1 MFYRLLFVCMGTL
14 AVFFVA
20 IPLLMD
26 VDLIHGIILAAMILV
41 SSHLIVCSVV
51 YRFYRNRRDPLEIS
65 MDEILYRYPEYKYPR
80 KRHAKEYHRN

>member
-1 MFYRLLFVCMGTL
+1 MLYQSLFVCMGTL

-26 VDLIHGIILAAMILV
+26 VDLIRGIILAAMILV

-51 YRFYRNRRDPLEIS
+51 YRFDRSRRNPLQIT
-65 MDEILYRYPEYKYPR
+65 MDEILYRYPEYKHPR

>member
-1 MFYRLLFVCMGTL
+1 MLYQSLFVCMGTL

-26 VDLIHGIILAAMILV
+26 VDLIHDIILAAMILV
-41 SSHLIVCSVV
+41 ASHLIVCSVV
-51 YRFYRNRRDPLEIS
+51 YRFDRSRRNPLRIT
-65 MDEILYRYPEYKYPR
+65 MDEILHRYPEYKQPR